1 MTLTASCSDIG
12 ECLIGTH
19 NCSQVCV
26 ELDGGYECHCFDGY
40 KLSDDGVTCAGVA
53 NNIIIANIYNFLIYY
68 K

>member
-26 ELDGGYECHCFDGY
+26 ELDGGFECACFDGY
-40 KLSDDGVTCAGVA
+40 ELNSDGVTCDGIVYGVCKGLNA
-53 NNIIIANIYNFLIYY
+53 
-68 K
+68 

>member
-26 ELDGGYECHCFDGY
+26 ELDGGFECACFDGY
-40 KLSDDGVTCAGVA
+40 ELNNDKVTCDGIVHGVC
-53 NNIIIANIYNFLIYY
+53 NCLNT
-68 K
+68 